1 MSTEFDVS
9 QMCNDEPM
17 SEGAIAEQERLIEQ
31 LMTRP
36 NALANARLHAQN
48 EVLRIINIANRLAWR
63 SVPADLRAPAPEEK
77 AALLERLSPEDR
89 EKILKEARSAVAQRR
104 FAARIEEA
112 YQQCMAQLQAEQ
124 EQHAHQ
130 EQAAREWAEFEA
142 FDEAT
147 KGQRFEAWRAS
158 RGG

>member
-9 QMCNDEPM
+9 QLCNDEPM
-17 SEGAIAEQERLIEQ
+17 NEGAIAEQERLIEQ

-63 SVPADLRAPAPEEK
+63 GVPADLRAPTPEEK

-104 FAARIEEA
+104 FATRIEEA

-124 EQHAHQ
+124 EHQAYQ
-130 EQAAREWAEFEA
+130 EQEAREWAEFEA

-147 KGQRFEAWRAS
+147 KAQRFEAWRAS
-158 RGG
+158 RAG